1 MSARF
6 TLSIRDYS
14 GEMSTISLPG
24 VDLTSANFD
33 AQDGLWDTLQSA
45 IDGVVVGMIANRKLL
60 AQDLIV
66 SADLPTSAFAQ
77 RELKWLVRYTGN
89 TLAKKYTAEIPTPDA
104 ALLLAGTDNMN
115 LGVGAGATFVTAFE
129 AYAKSPDDVA
139 ETVTVIDARVVGR
152 NI

>member
-1 MSARF
+1 MSSRF

-14 GEMSTISLPG
+14 AELSSVSLPG
-24 VDLTSANFD
+24 VDLTAANFD
-33 AQDGLWDTLQSA
+33 AQDGLFDTLQTA
-45 IDGVVVGMIANRKLL
+45 IDGIIVGVIATRKLL

-129 AYAKSPDDVA
+129 AVVRPEGELGVNV
-139 ETVTVIDARVVGR
+139 ENVVLVGR
-152 NI
+152 KL

>member
-60 AQDLIV
+60 AQDILI
-66 SADLPTSAFAQ
+66 SGDLPSAAFAQ
-77 RELKWLVRYTGN
+77 RELKWLVRYSGN
-89 TLAKKYTAEIPTPDA
+89 TSGKQYTAEIPTPDA
-104 ALLLAGTDNMN
+104 VLLLAGTDNLN

-129 AYAKSPDDVA
+129 AVVRPEGEAGVNV
-139 ETVTVIDARVVGR
+139 ENVILVGR